1 MSLYEYHK
9 RQDRPR
15 PGHFPYYVGRTFTI
29 RRHWAPP
36 PFKNKYAFAN
46 GMRQHHDYSRGPL
59 GLTKLERC
67 LRHPPQ
73 EWPLDEEG
81 EAEEGGDEDGNNA
94 GQDEG
99 QDGGQDADAVFDRDG
114 VYTLEIVEEIVA
126 RDGHG
131 AQILRC
137 RVESV
142 HSSDKPAPES
152 HFVAKIYDAAYYRDD
167 SDWFGDLSFDADGD
181 YASEV
186 HAYEHLCTV
195 GANGRYTPR
204 YYGSWTFDLPVPP
217 KEEDVSSGLDSGPMP
232 LPGFFPGYVRGM
244 VLDSGSDSDR
254 PRPATRSVRLII
266 IEYLAGSSMYAM
278 LVKGV
283 VDAMPIPRRL
293 EVMAK
298 TMESL
303 CQVEFLGIEH
313 KDFEPRNGVLLDAA
327 PKTNGPS
334 TPPAPPNTITDED
347 NDNDVRN
354 IVIIDFNHSYVVNS
368 RWLADRWRRDRQ
380 NEVRCPMHR
389 FWRRSQEQFAA
400 WIPHVYHMRLPVFN
414 GWLKHRWASQ
424 VDRYYTPSPRE
435 RYYSGLDDATEYI
448 PPESITL
455 PETRIPGRILHS
467 FDPDYGKEPL
477 DYKKYVKEKFRS
489 MGGGSA

>member
-9 RQDRPR
+9 WQDWPR

-29 RRHWAPP
+29 RRHRAPP
-36 PFKNKYAFAN
+36 PFKNKYAFTN

-81 EAEEGGDEDGNNA
+81 DAEEGGDEDGNNA

-167 SDWFGDLSFDADGD
+167 ADWFGDLSFDADGD
-181 YASEV
+181 YASEG

-217 KEEDVSSGLDSGPMP
+217 KEEDTASGLDSGPMP
-232 LPGFFPGYVRGM
+232 LPGFVPGYTLIAPPRT
-244 VLDSGSDSDR
+244 R
-254 PRPATRSVRLII
+254 PVRLII

-303 CQVEFLGIEH
+303 CQLEFLGIEH
-313 KDFEPRNGVLLDAA
+313 KDFEPRNVVLLDAA

-334 TPPAPPNTITDED
+334 TPPAPPNTITTKTTTTT
-347 NDNDVRN
+347 
-354 IVIIDFNHSYVVNS
+354 
-368 RWLADRWRRDRQ
+368 WRRDRQ

-400 WIPHVYHMRLPVFN
+400 WIPHVYHMRLPAFN
-414 GWLKHRWASQ
+414 GWLKHRWASH
-424 VDRYYTPSPRE
+424 VDRYYTPSPKE

-467 FDPDYGKEPL
+467 FDPDYGREPL
-477 DYKKYVKEKFRS
+477 DYKKYVKEKLRS